1 MPSLPCALSVARG
14 DDDPRF
20 HTATLHFE
28 WHEADRP
35 RMLVVCIP
43 ACEQGTRILSV
54 PRMPSAQFDPV
65 DEVDPCIPW
74 NPALTP
80 GLV

>member
-1 MPSLPCALSVARG
+1 
-14 DDDPRF
+14 
-20 HTATLHFE
+20 
-28 WHEADRP
+28 
-35 RMLVVCIP
+35 MLVVCIP

-54 PRMPSAQFDPV
+54 TRMPSARFDPV
-65 DEVDPCIPW
+65 DEFDPCIPW